1 MTTMTSLI
9 VSASSWSWVT
19 YTNVIPT
26 CCWRALSSS
35 CISLR
40 SFRSSAPSGSSRSST
55 VGMVDE
61 RPGERDALLLAARHL
76 PRPASLV
83 ARQADHRQRLADA
96 AVLLGLADLGLAQA
110 VPDVP
115 GDVHVREERVVLEDR
130 VDVAL
135 VGRDAGDRLA
145 VEEDLALGRLFE
157 PGDHPQRRR
166 LAAARRPEEAVERA
180 PGDAQGHPVH
190 RGHVAESLR
199 DLEDLDVGVGV
210 RRGAGARS
218 GRARARRDGAWRSNQ
233 ASGRRSTAVLGG
245 GRSGAEHS
253 L

>member
-26 CCWRALSSS
+26 
-35 CISLR
+35 SLLEGLELELHLLAELQVECAER
-40 SFRSSAPSGSSRSST
+40 LVEEQHRR
-55 VGMVDE
+55 MVDE

-83 ARQADHRQRLADA
+83 ARQADHRRAPRRRGASSSALPT
-96 AVLLGLADLGLAQA
+96 LRLAQA

-115 GDVHVREERVVLEDR
+115 GDVHVGEEGVVLEDG

-145 VEEDLALGRLFE
+145 GEEDLALGRLFE
-157 PGDHPQRRR
+157 ARDHPERRR
-166 LAAARRPEEAVERA
+166 LAAARRSEEAVERA
-180 PGDAQGHPVH
+180 PGDAQGHPVD
-190 RGHVAESLR
+190 R
-199 DLEDLDVGVGV
+199 
-210 RRGAGARS
+210 
-218 GRARARRDGAWRSNQ
+218 
-233 ASGRRSTAVLGG
+233 GRRRRIAS
-245 GRSGAEHS
+245 
-253 L
+253 